1 MTDIARNIKHTRL
14 ARGMNQEQLAE
25 ALGVTR
31 QTVSNWERS
40 ASNPDLATLER
51 IAAALQTDT
60 AGLIYGVGQSTKL
73 AGSPALR
80 ALACALLYAILLC
93 FGGLVFVYIMMKF
106 FVLGGS
112 GIGVSTVTDGF
123 ILWGLI
129 LLAGFMA
136 ARPFEGGK

>member
-1 MTDIARNIKHTRL
+1 MFFRKIPDKSSKAPIKT
-14 ARGMNQEQLAE
+14 A
-25 ALGVTR
+25 
-31 QTVSNWERS
+31 
-40 ASNPDLATLER
+40 
-51 IAAALQTDT
+51 DT
-60 AGLIYGVGQSTKL
+60 K
-73 AGSPALR
+73 
-80 ALACALLYAILLC
+80 
-93 FGGLVFVYIMMKF
+93 LVFVYIMMKF

>member
-1 MTDIARNIKHTRL
+1 MTDIARNIKHARL

-51 IAAALQTDT
+51 IAAALETDT

-73 AGSPALR
+73 AGSPTLR

-106 FVLGGS
+106 
-112 GIGVSTVTDGF
+112 
-123 ILWGLI
+123 
-129 LLAGFMA
+129 
-136 ARPFEGGK
+136 

>member
-1 MTDIARNIKHTRL
+1 M
-14 ARGMNQEQLAE
+14 
-25 ALGVTR
+25 
-31 QTVSNWERS
+31 
-40 ASNPDLATLER
+40 
-51 IAAALQTDT
+51 
-60 AGLIYGVGQSTKL
+60 
-73 AGSPALR
+73 LR

>member
-1 MTDIARNIKHTRL
+1 MTDVAKNIKRARTR
-14 ARGMNQEQLAE
+14 RGISQEQLAE

-31 QTVSNWERS
+31 QTVSNWERG
-40 ASNPDLATLER
+40 AANPDLATLER
-51 IAAALQTDT
+51 VAEALGTD
-60 AGLIYGVGQSTKL
+60 AVGLIYGEGEP
-73 AGSPALR
+73 ARPGASPALR